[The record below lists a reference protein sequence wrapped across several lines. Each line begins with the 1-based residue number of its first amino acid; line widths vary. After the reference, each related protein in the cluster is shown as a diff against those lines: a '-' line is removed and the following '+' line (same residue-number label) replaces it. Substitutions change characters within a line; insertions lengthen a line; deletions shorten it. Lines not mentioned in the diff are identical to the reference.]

1 MNILLVIII
10 FILLASCAG
19 LALSLYMFL
28 KNDNKVVII
37 DRYSLSSTSEGMS
50 LSASPK
56 YTLKKNDLNKSHV
69 VMNGDHRII
78 IPDCSKKWRGV
89 ITISNLQDVS
99 DTLDVKVKSRIRIIE
114 YDNKTT
120 IYQQGAQDINGKYY
134 NYDKVKGTI
143 DLNNYTA
150 TLYFTGDLVNIDIHT
165 IIMPSEP
172 VLS

>member
-1 MNILLVIII
+1 MNILLVILI

-19 LALSLYMFL
+19 LALSLYLFF
-28 KNDNKVVII
+28 KKDNKVVII
-37 DRYSLSSTSEGMS
+37 DRYSLSSTSEGMGLKS
-50 LSASPK
+50 SPK
-56 YTLKKNDLNKSHV
+56 YTLKKDDINKSHV

-78 IPDCSKKWRGV
+78 VPNCSDKWNGT
-89 ITISNLQDVS
+89 ITISNLQDVT

-120 IYQQGAQDINGKYY
+120 IYGGVQDFNGKYY

-165 IIMPSEP
+165 LIMPSDP